1 MDANKMIPWLV
12 SLGIP
17 RDRAVIINDRFRAEC
32 KKSIKSMN
40 IDDLEVLASEL
51 YTKFNYN
58 KT

>member
-1 MDANKMIPWLV
+1 MIPWLV
-12 SLGIP
+12 SLGLP

-32 KKSIKSMN
+32 KKSIKSMH

-51 YTKFNYN
+51 YTKFNFN